1 MRLSQFARPSSG
13 TCEESELM
21 ASGLWLPRRQPWG
34 TALQVEL
41 LQDRSWVGL
50 PFLPPD
56 HLDGPGFVLRWEER
70 EVGRCL
76 DSSSLLIL
84 KGRRFDFKGWERE
97 IAVER
102 VAPADHSLKSESWLR
117 RQVYTSICCSASRFS
132 SFCSSQIG
140 HRSYTF
146 ILGWRTFLRT
156 PLVALVAAVFPK
168 VCPPPSPKAAL
179 ETRQWSGWLINSHIS
194 QRGGWGP
201 SIVHPEPAHTHICI
215 CSSVKWGGRLSH
227 LAKDL
232 MVPAFCDSETLP
244 PPQLLRTT
252 FSINKPSELYI
263 KVLNF
268 QGWRAPFSHAGSP
281 GFYF

>member
-1 MRLSQFARPSSG
+1 MW
-13 TCEESELM
+13 TESELL

-34 TALQVEL
+34 TALQEEL

-50 PFLPPD
+50 SFLPPD
-56 HLDGPGFVLRWEER
+56 HLDGPGFILRWEER

-76 DSSSLLIL
+76 DSSSLLFL

-117 RQVYTSICCSASRFS
+117 RQIYTSICCSASRFS

-146 ILGWRTFLRT
+146 TLGWRTFFFFFWRTFLRT

-168 VCPPPSPKAAL
+168 ACPAPSAKSAL
-179 ETRQWSGWLINSHIS
+179 ETHQWSGWLINSHIS
-194 QRGGWGP
+194 QRGGWGARCCAP
-201 SIVHPEPAHTHICI
+201 RAGARPHLHLLICQMRRSIK
-215 CSSVKWGGRLSH
+215 SSRQGPYGASLLWFWNIASPVT
-227 LAKDL
+227 AED
-232 MVPAFCDSETLP
+232 
-244 PPQLLRTT
+244 QL
-252 FSINKPSELYI
+252 FHK
-263 KVLNF
+263 
-268 QGWRAPFSHAGSP
+268 
-281 GFYF
+281 